1 MTREQLNNVYLEWV
15 NNYLTIEKYAEHK
28 GLHVDEAT
36 TLINLARDAHRGERP
51 EY

>member
-1 MTREQLNNVYLEWV
+1 MTREQLNNAYLEWA
-15 NNYLTIEKYAEHK
+15 NDYLTIEKYAEHK

-36 TLINLARDAHRGERP
+36 ILINLARDVHRREQP